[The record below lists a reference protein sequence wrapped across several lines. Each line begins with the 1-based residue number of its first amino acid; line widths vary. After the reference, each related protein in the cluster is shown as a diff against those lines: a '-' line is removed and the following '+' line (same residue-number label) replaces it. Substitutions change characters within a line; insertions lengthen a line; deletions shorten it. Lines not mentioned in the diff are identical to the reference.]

1 MDKKEAEQFWNYS
14 KKIYE
19 PLRATFLFLQDR
31 FGLDVNLLLLCFWL
45 GKYRWVLTDREFLV
59 LIENV
64 MPCRNHL
71 IGPLRQAR
79 RFAKKNDDIPNSEN
93 LTTKILLIEL
103 EAERLEQM
111 TLIEALSKFCNKHTD
126 DVCSEAELTV
136 LNMKSYLKAASLP
149 MNKEIES
156 AFEILI
162 DTTFVKE

>member
-31 FGLDVNLLLLCFWL
+31 FELDVNLLLLCFWL

-64 MPCRNHL
+64 MPCRDHL

-79 RFAKKNDDIPNSEN
+79 RFAKENDDITDSEN

-103 EAERLEQM
+103 EAERLEQV
-111 TLIEALSKFCNKHTD
+111 TLIEALSKFCDKHID

-156 AFEILI
+156 AFEILV

>member
-31 FGLDVNLLLLCFWL
+31 FELDVNLLLLCFWL
-45 GKYRWVLTDREFLV
+45 GKYRWVLTDKEFLV

-64 MPCRNHL
+64 MPCRDHL

-79 RFAKKNDDIPNSEN
+79 RFAKENDDITDSEN

-103 EAERLEQM
+103 EAERLEQV

>member
-64 MPCRNHL
+64 MPCRDHL

-79 RFAKKNDDIPNSEN
+79 RFAKENDDIPNSEN

-103 EAERLEQM
+103 EAERLEQV
-111 TLIEALSKFCNKHTD
+111 TLIEALSKFCNKHKD
-126 DVCSEAELTV
+126 DVCSEAELTL
-136 LNMKSYLKAASLP
+136 LNMRSYLKAASLP
-149 MNKEIES
+149 MNQEIES

>member
-19 PLRATFLFLQDR
+19 PSRATFLFLQDR
-31 FGLDVNLLLLCFWL
+31 FELDVNLLLLCFWL

-64 MPCRNHL
+64 MPFRDHL

-103 EAERLEQM
+103 EAERLEQV
-111 TLIEALSKFCNKHTD
+111 TLIEALSKFYNKHTD
-126 DVCSEAELTV
+126 DVFSEAELTV

>member
-1 MDKKEAEQFWNYS
+1 MHTKEAERFWNYS

-19 PLRATFLFLQDR
+19 PLTTTFLSLQDR
-31 FGLDVNLLLLCFWL
+31 FGLDVNVLLLCFWL

-64 MPCRNHL
+64 MPCRDHL

-79 RFAKKNDDIPNSEN
+79 RFAKENDDIPNSEN

-103 EAERLEQM
+103 EAERLEQV

-126 DVCSEAELTV
+126 EVCSEAELTV

>member
-31 FGLDVNLLLLCFWL
+31 FELDVNLLLLCFWL

-64 MPCRNHL
+64 MPCRDYL

-79 RFAKKNDDIPNSEN
+79 RFTKENDDITDSEN

-103 EAERLEQM
+103 EAERLEQV

>member
-1 MDKKEAEQFWNYS
+1 MNTKEAEQFWNYS

-31 FGLDVNLLLLCFWL
+31 FELDVNLLLLCFWL
-45 GKYRWVLTDREFLV
+45 GKYRWVLTDKEFLV

-64 MPCRNHL
+64 MPCRDHL

-79 RFAKKNDDIPNSEN
+79 RFAKENDDITDSEN

-103 EAERLEQM
+103 EAERLEQV

>member
-1 MDKKEAEQFWNYS
+1 MDMKKAEQFWNYS

-31 FGLDVNLLLLCFWL
+31 FELDVNLLLLCFWL

-59 LIENV
+59 LIDNV
-64 MPCRNHL
+64 MPCRDHL

-103 EAERLEQM
+103 EAEGLEQVI
-111 TLIEALSKFCNKHTD
+111 LIDALSKFCNKHSD
-126 DVCSEAELTV
+126 NAHNEAELTA
-136 LNMKSYLKAASLP
+136 LNMKSYLKAASLS
-149 MNKEIES
+149 MNQEIES
-156 AFEILI
+156 AFKILI

>member
-1 MDKKEAEQFWNYS
+1 MDMKKAEQFWNYS

-19 PLRATFLFLQDR
+19 PLTATFLFLQDR

-45 GKYRWVLTDREFLV
+45 GKHRWFLTDREFFV
-59 LIENV
+59 LIQKV
-64 MPCRNHL
+64 MPCRDHL

-93 LTTKILLIEL
+93 LAPKILLIEL
-103 EAERLEQM
+103 EAEGLEQVN
-111 TLIEALSKFCNKHTD
+111 LIDALSKFCNKHSD
-126 DVCSEAELTV
+126 DTHNEAELTA
-136 LNMKSYLKAASLP
+136 LNMKSYLKAASLS
-149 MNKEIES
+149 MNQEIES

>member
-1 MDKKEAEQFWNYS
+1 MNTKEAEQFWNYS

-19 PLRATFLFLQDR
+19 PLTATFLFLQDR

-64 MPCRNHL
+64 MPCRDHL

-79 RFAKKNDDIPNSEN
+79 RFTKKNDDIPNSEN
-93 LTTKILLIEL
+93 LTTKILSIEL

-111 TLIEALSKFCNKHTD
+111 ILINALSKFCNKHTD
-126 DVCSEAELTV
+126 DVCSEAELIV
-136 LNMKSYLKAASLP
+136 LNMRSYLKAISLE
-149 MNKEIES
+149 MNQEIKS
-156 AFEILI
+156 AVEILI
-162 DTTFVKE
+162 NSTFVKE

>member
-31 FGLDVNLLLLCFWL
+31 FELDVNLLLLCFWL

-64 MPCRNHL
+64 MPFRDHL

>member
-14 KKIYE
+14 KKIYK
-19 PLRATFLFLQDR
+19 PLTATFLFLQDR

-64 MPCRNHL
+64 MPCRDHL
-71 IGPLRQAR
+71 IRPLRQAR
-79 RFAKKNDDIPNSEN
+79 RFAKKNDDIPNLEN

-103 EAERLEQM
+103 EAERLEQV

-126 DVCSEAELTV
+126 EVCSEAELTV